1 MRWCYMMWGVA
12 TGGGW
17 MVGGGAGNRCWTSSP
32 GLPLPPSLAFN
43 LIGDYNFIIGS
54 QVSLLQNFFNYWQ
67 FFTFEKLKFYEID
80 RFDKLWTLF
89 LYLKE
94 DINMRYNLWLLVP
107 PAPPLSPG
115 VWAVLVAVGD
125 PGPVALAGQAGV
137 AHPLSPSVRQGHLQS
152 YNLIELLSTFSL
164 PSQLEGLSEFTLQTD
179 AHLPSQSYLN
189 IAETIVHSSY
199 LVSGMDQ
206 QLPASTELCRS
217 CCIFL
222 VHFYPSSWVS
232 DWPGLWLIGAGGEDG
247 ISRSHLTVLSLS
259 PEWQAY
265 DGDELGEGG
274 VVMSW

>member
-17 MVGGGAGNRCWTSSP
+17 LVGGGAGNRCWTSSP
-32 GLPLPPSLAFN
+32 GLPLLASLAFN

-89 LYLKE
+89 HYLKE
-94 DINMRYNLWLLVP
+94 DINMRYNLWLLLVP
-107 PAPPLSPG
+107 PDPPMSWCRSCAGRCRRPWPCSPG
-115 VWAVLVAVGD
+115 R
-125 PGPVALAGQAGV
+125 AGWCS
-137 AHPLSPSVRQGHLQS
+137 SPSVSVRQTGTPAIIQS
-152 YNLIELLSTFSL
+152 YPAPLNLLL
-164 PSQLEGLSEFTLQTD
+164 PSQLEVLSEFTLQTD

-232 DWPGLWLIGAGGEDG
+232 DWPGHWLIGARGK
-247 ISRSHLTVLSLS
+247 TVSQDLILLEVFS
-259 PEWQAY
+259 
-265 DGDELGEGG
+265 
-274 VVMSW
+274 

>member
-1 MRWCYMMWGVA
+1 
-12 TGGGW
+12 
-17 MVGGGAGNRCWTSSP
+17 
-32 GLPLPPSLAFN
+32 
-43 LIGDYNFIIGS
+43 
-54 QVSLLQNFFNYWQ
+54 
-67 FFTFEKLKFYEID
+67 
-80 RFDKLWTLF
+80 
-89 LYLKE
+89 
-94 DINMRYNLWLLVP
+94 MRYNYWLLVP
-107 PAPPLSPG
+107 PDSSMSWCMSCAGRCRRPWPCSPG
-115 VWAVLVAVGD
+115 R
-125 PGPVALAGQAGV
+125 AGWCS
-137 AHPLSPSVRQGHLQS
+137 SPSVSSRQTGTPAIIQS
-152 YNLIELLSTFSL
+152 YPAPLNLLL

-232 DWPGLWLIGAGGEDG
+232 DWPGHWLIGAGGEDG
-247 ISRSHLTVLSLS
+247 ISRSHLTRSLLIS
-259 PEWQAY
+259 PELQAY